1 MGIFKKKTTA
11 QELTQEEQEL
21 IDRIRANK
29 KTPAPSKLPPIPEP
43 PKPPI
48 KEPDTQEIDA
58 VMDDEPDDQSDTSHV
73 KQKEAPTAYSEISE
87 TVNNLLKNGFS
98 AEEIIFT
105 FECIKQQ
112 IITITTQ
119 ENEE

>member
-48 KEPDTQEIDA
+48 KEPDTQEIEA
-58 VMDDEPDDQSDTSHV
+58 VMDDEPDDQSDTSQV
-73 KQKEAPTAYSEISE
+73 NQKEAPTAYSEISE